1 MKRNPRILV
10 VDDEEMARTDLEHVL
25 RKQNYDVTTAA
36 TGPEALKLIESTE
49 FDVVLTDL
57 KMADV
62 DGMEILRECKRL
74 HPLSEV
80 IVITGYATVNTA
92 IDAMRHGAYHYIPK
106 PYRVGEVR
114 KVLSEAVE
122 KVLLR
127 AENLRL
133 KEVLK
138 EYEESSHVKIITQ
151 NAAMLKVLDTAR
163 QAALVDC
170 NVLITGESGTGK
182 DMMARFLH
190 ENSRR
195 HKGPFLAI
203 NCGAFHQELLAN
215 ELFGHEKGAFTGAGS
230 KKIGIIEAAAG
241 GTLFLDEVTEMAAN
255 MQVKL
260 LRVIQEKQ
268 VMRLGGTEALDVD
281 VRFVAATNRRLQEAM
296 ASGKFRSDLFYR
308 LNVVSLAIPS
318 LAERKDDIPLLC
330 NYFLAKHA
338 KSMERAV
345 PVLSREVM
353 EILQQYAFPGNV
365 RELEN
370 IIERGVALCTGGTI
384 ETGHLP
390 DEMRHSKAPVHED
403 RDERA
408 EQWPTLIDMEI
419 GYIKRV
425 LEEVEGNK
433 TLAASILGID
443 RVSLWRKI
451 KRHGLDDTISGGNA
465 KRRKGL

>member
-1 MKRNPRILV
+1 MKNSPRVLV
-10 VDDEEMARTDLEHVL
+10 VDDEDMARTDLEHVL
-25 RKQNYDVTTAA
+25 KKQNYDVTLAA
-36 TGPEALKLIESTE
+36 TGSEALKLIESME

-57 KMADV
+57 KMAGV
-62 DGMEILRECKRL
+62 DGMEILQECKRL
-74 HPLSEV
+74 HPLTEV
-80 IVITGYATVNTA
+80 IVITGYATVDTA
-92 IDAMRHGAYHYIPK
+92 IEAMRLGAYHYIPK

-114 KVLSEAVE
+114 KVVSEAVE

-127 AENLRL
+127 TENLRL
-133 KEVLK
+133 KEVLR

-203 NCGAFHQELLAN
+203 NCGAFNQELLAN
-215 ELFGHEKGAFTGAGS
+215 ELFGHERGAFTGAGTR
-230 KKIGIIEAAAG
+230 KIGIIEAAGG

-268 VMRLGGTEALDVD
+268 VMRLGGTEAIDVD
-281 VRFVAATNRRLQEAM
+281 VRFVAATNRLLQEAM
-296 ASGKFRSDLFYR
+296 ESGKFRRDLFYR

-318 LAERKDDIPLLC
+318 LAERKDDIALLC
-330 NYFLAKHA
+330 NYFLVKHA
-338 KSMERAV
+338 KAMQRAV
-345 PVLSREVM
+345 PVLSPEVM
-353 EILQQYAFPGNV
+353 DILKRYSFPGNV

-370 IIERGVALCTGGTI
+370 IIERGVALCTGETI
-384 ETGHLP
+384 EIKHLP
-390 DEMRHSKAPVHED
+390 DELRQTRAVVRED
-403 RDERA
+403 PED
-408 EQWPTLIDMEI
+408 QWPTLVEQEI
-419 GYIKRV
+419 RYIKRV
-425 LEEVEGNK
+425 LEETEGNK

-451 KRHGLDDTISGGNA
+451 KRFGLDDRAS
-465 KRRKGL
+465 

>member
-1 MKRNPRILV
+1 MNKNPRVLV
-10 VDDEEMARTDLEHVL
+10 VDDEQMARSDLAHVL

-36 TGPEALKLIESTE
+36 TGSEALKLIELTE

-57 KMADV
+57 KMTGV
-62 DGMEILRECKRL
+62 DGMEILQECKRL
-74 HPLSEV
+74 HPLTEV

-92 IDAMRHGAYHYIPK
+92 IEAMRHGAYHYIPK
-106 PYRVGEVR
+106 PYRAGEVR
-114 KVLSEAVE
+114 KVVSEAVE

-127 AENLRL
+127 EENLRL
-133 KEVLK
+133 KEDLK
-138 EYEESSHVKIITQ
+138 RYEESSHVKILTQ
-151 NAAMLKVLDTAR
+151 NPETLKVLDTAR

-182 DMMARFLH
+182 DMMARFIH

-203 NCGAFHQELLAN
+203 NCGAFNQDLLAN

-230 KKIGIIEAAAG
+230 RKIGIIEAAGG

-268 VMRLGGTEALDVD
+268 VMRLGGTGAFDVD
-281 VRFVAATNRRLQEAM
+281 VRFVAATNRPIQDAV
-296 ASGKFRSDLFYR
+296 ASGKFRTDLFYR

-318 LAERKDDIPLLC
+318 LAERKEDVPLLC
-330 NYFLAKHA
+330 NYFLVKHSKA
-338 KSMERAV
+338 MQ
-345 PVLSREVM
+345 REVPALSPQVID
-353 EILQQYAFPGNV
+353 ILQQYTFPGNV

-370 IIERGVALCTGGTI
+370 IIERGVALCTGNII
-384 ETGHLP
+384 ETAHLP
-390 DEMRHSKAPVHED
+390 DEMRQSKTRKRED
-403 RDERA
+403 EKER
-408 EQWPTLIDMEI
+408 WPTLVQHEI
-419 GYIKRV
+419 RYIKRV
-425 LEEVEGNK
+425 LEETEGNK

-451 KRHGLDDTISGGNA
+451 KRHGLDGGA
-465 KRRKGL
+465 S

>member
-1 MKRNPRILV
+1 MKGNPRVLV
-10 VDDEEMARTDLEHVL
+10 VDVEVMARTDLEHVL
-25 RKQNYDVTTAA
+25 KKQNYDVSTAA
-36 TGPEALKLIESTE
+36 TAPEALKLIESTE

-57 KMADV
+57 KMEDV

-80 IVITGYATVNTA
+80 IVITGYAAVDTA
-92 IDAMRHGAYHYIPK
+92 IESMRHGAYHYIPK

-114 KVLSEAVE
+114 KVVSEAVE
-122 KVLLR
+122 KVRLR
-127 AENLRL
+127 SENLRL
-133 KEVLK
+133 KEVLR
-138 EYEESSHVKIITQ
+138 EYEEISHVKIITQ
-151 NAAMLKVLDTAR
+151 NAAMLKVIDTAR

-182 DMMARFLH
+182 DMMARYLH

-195 HKGPFLAI
+195 NKGPFLAI
-203 NCGAFHQELLAN
+203 NCGAFNRELLAN

-230 KKIGIIEAAAG
+230 RKMGIIEAAGG

-268 VMRLGGTEALDVD
+268 VLRLGGTEAIDVD
-281 VRFVAATNRRLQEAM
+281 VRFVAATNRHLQEAM
-296 ASGKFRSDLFYR
+296 AGGKLRKDLFYR

-318 LAERKDDIPLLC
+318 LAERKDDIPFLC
-330 NYFLAKHA
+330 NYLLAKHA
-338 KSMERAV
+338 KAMQRAV
-345 PVLSREVM
+345 PVLSPEVM
-353 EILQQYAFPGNV
+353 DILHRYAFPGNV

-370 IIERGVALCTGGTI
+370 IIERGVALCAGGTI

-390 DEMRHSKAPVHED
+390 DEMRQSKAPMIE
-403 RDERA
+403 EPP
-408 EQWPTLIDMEI
+408 EQWPTLDAMQM
-419 GYIKRV
+419 GYIQRV
-425 LEEVEGNK
+425 LEETEGNK

-451 KRHGLDDTISGGNA
+451 KRHGLNTIAGGKA
-465 KRRKGL
+465 KRGRSS

>member
-1 MKRNPRILV
+1 MKNSPRVLV
-10 VDDEEMARTDLEHVL
+10 VDDEDMARTDLEHVL
-25 RKQNYDVTTAA
+25 KKQNYDVTLAA
-36 TGPEALKLIESTE
+36 TGSEALKLIESME

-57 KMADV
+57 KMAGV
-62 DGMEILRECKRL
+62 DGMEILQECKRL
-74 HPLSEV
+74 HPLTEV
-80 IVITGYATVNTA
+80 IVITGYATVDTA
-92 IDAMRHGAYHYIPK
+92 IEAMRLGAYHYIPK

-114 KVLSEAVE
+114 KVVSEAVE

-127 AENLRL
+127 TENLRL
-133 KEVLK
+133 KEVLR

-203 NCGAFHQELLAN
+203 NCGAFNQELLAN
-215 ELFGHEKGAFTGAGS
+215 ELFGHERGAFTGAGTR
-230 KKIGIIEAAAG
+230 KIGIIEAAGG

-268 VMRLGGTEALDVD
+268 VMRLGGTEAIDVD
-281 VRFVAATNRRLQEAM
+281 VRFVAATNRLLQEAM
-296 ASGKFRSDLFYR
+296 ESGKFRRDLFYR

-318 LAERKDDIPLLC
+318 LAERKDDIALLC
-330 NYFLAKHA
+330 NYFLVKHA
-338 KSMERAV
+338 KAMQRAV
-345 PVLSREVM
+345 PVLSPEVM
-353 EILQQYAFPGNV
+353 DILKRYSFPGNV

-370 IIERGVALCTGGTI
+370 IIERGVALCTGETI
-384 ETGHLP
+384 EIKHLP
-390 DEMRHSKAPVHED
+390 DELRQTRAVVRED
-403 RDERA
+403 PED
-408 EQWPTLIDMEI
+408 QWPTLVEQEI
-419 GYIKRV
+419 RYIKRV
-425 LEEVEGNK
+425 LEETEGNK

-451 KRHGLDDTISGGNA
+451 KRFGLDDRVS
-465 KRRKGL
+465 

>member
-1 MKRNPRILV
+1 MKRPPRVLV
-10 VDDEEMARTDLEHVL
+10 VDDEEMARRDLAHVL
-25 RKQNYDVTTAA
+25 KKQNYDVTVAA
-36 TGPEALKLIESTE
+36 TGSEALKLIELTE

-57 KMADV
+57 KMAGV

-74 HPLSEV
+74 HPLTEV
-80 IVITGYATVNTA
+80 IVITGYATVDSA
-92 IDAMRHGAYHYIPK
+92 IDAMRQGAYHYIPK

-133 KEVLK
+133 KEVLR
-138 EYEESSHVKIITQ
+138 EYEESTHVKIITQ
-151 NAAMLKVLDTAR
+151 NAAMLKVLETAR

-182 DMMARFLH
+182 DLMAKYIH
-190 ENSRR
+190 EHSRR

-203 NCGAFHQELLAN
+203 NCGAFNQELLAN

-230 KKIGIIEAAAG
+230 RKIGIIEAAAG

-268 VMRLGGTEALDVD
+268 VMRLGGTTSLDVD
-281 VRFVAATNRRLQEAM
+281 VRFVAATNRRLDDAM
-296 ASGKFRSDLFYR
+296 ESGKFRRDLFYR

-318 LAERKDDIPLLC
+318 LAERRDDIQLLC
-330 NYFLAKHA
+330 NHFLAKHA
-338 KSMERAV
+338 KAMERPV
-345 PVLSREVM
+345 PVLSPEVRD
-353 EILQQYAFPGNV
+353 ILQEHAFPGNV

-370 IIERGVALCTGGTI
+370 IIERGVALCTRGTI
-384 ETGHLP
+384 ETKHLP
-390 DEMRHSKAPVHED
+390 DEMRESKTAAGQV
-403 RDERA
+403 RDDE
-408 EQWPTLIDMEI
+408 EWPTLAEHEI
-419 GYIKRV
+419 RYIQRV
-425 LEEVEGNK
+425 LEETEGNK

-451 KRHGLDDTISGGNA
+451 KRFGLEETDSQTIRG
-465 KRRKGL
+465 